1 MSDVNADKIPVPAQP
16 EVLLHCLMDIAEA
29 LLAVGAEV
37 NRVEDTL
44 TRMGTA
50 YGAVRMNAFVIT
62 SSIVVTMTLPS
73 GRDITQTRRIL
84 TPGGT
89 DFTVLE
95 ALNDLS
101 RRCCADPIPL
111 DELRREVAQITAEAP
126 KPLLVYLGSAL
137 AAGSCA
143 LFFGG
148 SMTDGLVAALFGL
161 VICRLQRHFGP
172 QCPNRL
178 VFNLLSALAV
188 GISITLCAFFLPE
201 LHADKILIG
210 DIMLLIPGLAMTN
223 AVRDTMVGSPI
234 SGAMRLIETLLWAGA
249 LAMGF
254 MSAFFDGRDR
264 TVIVQLLT
272 SFTGA
277 LGFCLVFHL
286 RQRYMFAASLGGLL
300 TCGVYLAAASI
311 WSGILLPTLTAAAF
325 AALYAEFLAWFM
337 GAPAT
342 LFLIPALLIP
352 LVPGRPLYYAMYYA
366 VQQDMDLSADFARQ
380 TALYALGIALGASLV
395 WALADMR
402 RHLKQNGFGN

>member
-1 MSDVNADKIPVPAQP
+1 MP
-16 EVLLHCLMDIAEA
+16 
-29 LLAVGAEV
+29 
-37 NRVEDTL
+37 R
-44 TRMGTA
+44 
-50 YGAVRMNAFVIT
+50 
-62 SSIVVTMTLPS
+62 
-73 GRDITQTRRIL
+73 
-84 TPGGT
+84 
-89 DFTVLE
+89 
-95 ALNDLS
+95 S
-101 RRCCADPIPL
+101 R
-111 DELRREVAQITAEAP
+111 QKAP

-254 MSAFFDGRDR
+254 MSAF
-264 TVIVQLLT
+264 LL
-272 SFTGA
+272 
-277 LGFCLVFHL
+277 
-286 RQRYMFAASLGGLL
+286 MGGIGL
-300 TCGVYLAAASI
+300 
-311 WSGILLPTLTAAAF
+311 
-325 AALYAEFLAWFM
+325 
-337 GAPAT
+337 
-342 LFLIPALLIP
+342 
-352 LVPGRPLYYAMYYA
+352 
-366 VQQDMDLSADFARQ
+366 
-380 TALYALGIALGASLV
+380 
-395 WALADMR
+395 
-402 RHLKQNGFGN
+402 

>member
-44 TRMGTA
+44 IRMGTA

-111 DELRREVAQITAEAP
+111 DELRREVAQITAE
-126 KPLLVYLGSAL
+126 AL

-254 MSAFFDGRDR
+254 MSAF
-264 TVIVQLLT
+264 LL
-272 SFTGA
+272 
-277 LGFCLVFHL
+277 
-286 RQRYMFAASLGGLL
+286 MGGIGL
-300 TCGVYLAAASI
+300 
-311 WSGILLPTLTAAAF
+311 
-325 AALYAEFLAWFM
+325 
-337 GAPAT
+337 
-342 LFLIPALLIP
+342 
-352 LVPGRPLYYAMYYA
+352 
-366 VQQDMDLSADFARQ
+366 
-380 TALYALGIALGASLV
+380 
-395 WALADMR
+395 
-402 RHLKQNGFGN
+402 

>member
-111 DELRREVAQITAEAP
+111 DELRREVAQITAAAP

-249 LAMGF
+249 L
-254 MSAFFDGRDR
+254 
-264 TVIVQLLT
+264 
-272 SFTGA
+272 
-277 LGFCLVFHL
+277 GFCLVFHL
-286 RQRYMFAASLGGLL
+286 RRRYMFAASLGGLL

-366 VQQDMDLSADFARQ
+366 VQQDMNLSADFARQ

>member
-1 MSDVNADKIPVPAQP
+1 
-16 EVLLHCLMDIAEA
+16 MDIAEA

-126 KPLLVYLGSAL
+126 KPLLVYRGSGL

-148 SMTDGLVAALFGL
+148 SMTDGLVHLLRREAMSKGVN
-161 VICRLQRHFGP
+161 VIY
-172 QCPNRL
+172 NEDE
-178 VFNLLSALAV
+178 S
-188 GISITLCAFFLPE
+188 ISIE
-201 LHADKILIG
+201 LHI
-210 DIMLLIPGLAMTN
+210 
-223 AVRDTMVGSPI
+223 
-234 SGAMRLIETLLWAGA
+234 
-249 LAMGF
+249 
-254 MSAFFDGRDR
+254 
-264 TVIVQLLT
+264 IVDN
-272 SFTGA
+272 
-277 LGFCLVFHL
+277 
-286 RQRYMFAASLGGLL
+286 
-300 TCGVYLAAASI
+300 GVN
-311 WSGILLPTLTAAAF
+311 LTAVSRS
-325 AALYAEFLAWFM
+325 
-337 GAPAT
+337 
-342 LFLIPALLIP
+342 IRS
-352 LVPGRPLYYAMYYA
+352 GR
-366 VQQDMDLSADFARQ
+366 
-380 TALYALGIALGASLV
+380 G
-395 WALADMR
+395 
-402 RHLKQNGFGN
+402 

>member
-1 MSDVNADKIPVPAQP
+1 MDKALEQYQRAYAKDPAGETTQ
-16 EVLLHCLMDIAEA
+16 EA

-111 DELRREVAQITAEAP
+111 DELRREVAQITAVAP

-254 MSAFFDGRDR
+254 MSAF
-264 TVIVQLLT
+264 LL
-272 SFTGA
+272 
-277 LGFCLVFHL
+277 
-286 RQRYMFAASLGGLL
+286 MGGIGL
-300 TCGVYLAAASI
+300 
-311 WSGILLPTLTAAAF
+311 
-325 AALYAEFLAWFM
+325 
-337 GAPAT
+337 
-342 LFLIPALLIP
+342 
-352 LVPGRPLYYAMYYA
+352 
-366 VQQDMDLSADFARQ
+366 
-380 TALYALGIALGASLV
+380 
-395 WALADMR
+395 
-402 RHLKQNGFGN
+402 

>member
-1 MSDVNADKIPVPAQP
+1 MFETLKNAWKLPDLKKRICYTLMIIVIFRFGAALPVPFLDASVMQGFGDGN
-16 EVLLHCLMDIAEA
+16 LLGFFNLLTGGAFQNATLFA
-29 LLAVGAEV
+29 LSISP
-37 NRVEDTL
+37 
-44 TRMGTA
+44 
-50 YGAVRMNAFVIT
+50 YIT
-62 SSIVVTMTLPS
+62 SSIVVTMPLPS

-111 DELRREVAQITAEAP
+111 DELRREVAQITAETP

-254 MSAFFDGRDR
+254 MSAF
-264 TVIVQLLT
+264 LL
-272 SFTGA
+272 
-277 LGFCLVFHL
+277 
-286 RQRYMFAASLGGLL
+286 MGGIGL
-300 TCGVYLAAASI
+300 
-311 WSGILLPTLTAAAF
+311 
-325 AALYAEFLAWFM
+325 
-337 GAPAT
+337 
-342 LFLIPALLIP
+342 
-352 LVPGRPLYYAMYYA
+352 
-366 VQQDMDLSADFARQ
+366 
-380 TALYALGIALGASLV
+380 
-395 WALADMR
+395 
-402 RHLKQNGFGN
+402 

>member
-1 MSDVNADKIPVPAQP
+1 
-16 EVLLHCLMDIAEA
+16 MDIAEA

-111 DELRREVAQITAEAP
+111 DELRREVAQITAETP

-201 LHADKILIG
+201 LHADH
-210 DIMLLIPGLAMTN
+210 DQRRPGHHGGLPDLRRHAAHRN
-223 AVRDTMVGSPI
+223 AAVGR
-234 SGAMRLIETLLWAGA
+234 GAGYGLHERLFT
-249 LAMGF
+249 
-254 MSAFFDGRDR
+254 DGRDR

-286 RQRYMFAASLGGLL
+286 RRRYMFAASLGGLL
-300 TCGVYLAAASI
+300 TCGIYLAAASI

>member
-1 MSDVNADKIPVPAQP
+1 MKITDVKVETILIPMKKPFRIAFAVQDHSLNVLVKISTDEGLWGIGEAAPFEPVTGESA
-16 EVLLHCLMDIAEA
+16 A
-29 LLAVGAEV
+29 
-37 NRVEDTL
+37 
-44 TRMGTA
+44 
-50 YGAVRMNAFVIT
+50 
-62 SSIVVTMTLPS
+62 
-73 GRDITQTRRIL
+73 
-84 TPGGT
+84 
-89 DFTVLE
+89 TVLE

-254 MSAFFDGRDR
+254 MSAF
-264 TVIVQLLT
+264 LL
-272 SFTGA
+272 
-277 LGFCLVFHL
+277 
-286 RQRYMFAASLGGLL
+286 MGGIGL
-300 TCGVYLAAASI
+300 
-311 WSGILLPTLTAAAF
+311 
-325 AALYAEFLAWFM
+325 
-337 GAPAT
+337 
-342 LFLIPALLIP
+342 
-352 LVPGRPLYYAMYYA
+352 
-366 VQQDMDLSADFARQ
+366 
-380 TALYALGIALGASLV
+380 
-395 WALADMR
+395 
-402 RHLKQNGFGN
+402 

>member
-1 MSDVNADKIPVPAQP
+1 MNADKIPVPAQP

-137 AAGSCA
+137 GAGSCA

-161 VICRLQRHFGP
+161 VICRLQRHLGP

-188 GISITLCAFFLPE
+188 GISITLFAFFLPE

-254 MSAFFDGRDR
+254 MSAF
-264 TVIVQLLT
+264 LL
-272 SFTGA
+272 
-277 LGFCLVFHL
+277 
-286 RQRYMFAASLGGLL
+286 MGGIGL
-300 TCGVYLAAASI
+300 
-311 WSGILLPTLTAAAF
+311 
-325 AALYAEFLAWFM
+325 
-337 GAPAT
+337 
-342 LFLIPALLIP
+342 
-352 LVPGRPLYYAMYYA
+352 
-366 VQQDMDLSADFARQ
+366 
-380 TALYALGIALGASLV
+380 
-395 WALADMR
+395 
-402 RHLKQNGFGN
+402 